1 MIDSMSRRSFLK
13 ASSLALGTTTLP
25 AMSPVASAATVQTGA
40 TAPPDVTRQL
50 ASYVVNSDW
59 DDIPDGAR
67 YEAVRS
73 VFNWVGCCLGGARQ
87 VTTDRALA
95 ALAEFSGPAQATVL
109 GRSER
114 LDVMHA
120 ALLNGITSH
129 VLDYD
134 DTHLETIIH
143 PAGPVA
149 SAILALGERQHTSG
163 VDFMHAFILGVEV
176 ECRIGKAVYPSH
188 YQRGFHI
195 TGTAGVFGGAAAA
208 GKLLGLSEQQMVWAL
223 GIAATQSAGLK
234 EMFGTM
240 CKPFHPGSA
249 GQNGLK
255 AAFLAAKDYT
265 SSNGALEADEGFMF
279 TYSDEQD
286 FSQITDNL
294 GGTFEVTKNTY
305 KPFAC
310 GIVTHPIIDGCI
322 QLRNVHNL
330 TSNQISTVAFRVNP
344 LVLELTGNPAPQTGL
359 EAKFSIHHASAAAIV
374 RGSAGPNEF
383 TDAVV
388 QDAEI
393 IALRD
398 KVTAQIDEEVSEEEA
413 FVRITL
419 TDGTVLETHVEH
431 AIGSLERPMTR
442 EALEAKFA
450 DQARTALPMTQ
461 INDVMTLCWNIQ
473 DLDDVSEIA
482 QASVPA

>member
-1 MIDSMSRRSFLK
+1 MTDSISRRKFLK
-13 ASSLALGTTTLP
+13 ASGVALGSTTVP
-25 AMSPVASAATVQTGA
+25 SMSPVASAATSQPGA
-40 TAPPDVTRQL
+40 SVPSDVTRRL
-50 ASYVVNSDW
+50 ARYVVNSEW
-59 DDIPDGAR
+59 NGIPSGAR
-67 YEAVRS
+67 YEAERS
-73 VFNWVGCCLGGARQ
+73 VFNWVGCCLGGARHI
-87 VTTDRALA
+87 TTDRALA
-95 ALAEFSGPAQATVL
+95 ALTEFSGRAEATVL
-109 GRSER
+109 GRPER
-114 LDVMHA
+114 LDIMHA

-163 VDFMHAFILGVEV
+163 VDFLHAFILGVEV

-249 GQNGLK
+249 AQNGLK
-255 AAFLAAKDYT
+255 AALLASKDYT
-265 SSNGALEADEGFMF
+265 SSDGALEADEGFMF

-286 FSQITDNL
+286 FAQITDGL
-294 GGTFEVTKNTY
+294 GETFEVTKNTY
-305 KPFAC
+305 KPYAC

-322 QLRNVHNL
+322 QLRNAHGL
-330 TSNQISTVAFRVNP
+330 TSRQISSVSLRVNP
-344 LVLELTGNPAPQTGL
+344 LVIELTGKETPQTGL
-359 EAKFSIHHASAAAIV
+359 EAKFSIYHASAAAIV
-374 RGSAGPNEF
+374 RGAAGPNEF

-393 IALRD
+393 ITLRD
-398 KVTAQIDEEVSEEEA
+398 KVTAQVDDGVSEEEA
-413 FVRITL
+413 YVSITL
-419 TDGTVLETHVEH
+419 TDGTVLDTHIEH
-431 AIGSLERPMTR
+431 AIGSIERPMTKA
-442 EALEAKFA
+442 ALEQKFR
-450 DQARTALPMTQ
+450 DQARTALPMAQ
-461 INDVMTLCWNIQ
+461 IDEVMRLCW
-473 DLDDVSEIA
+473 DVEALDDVNAIA